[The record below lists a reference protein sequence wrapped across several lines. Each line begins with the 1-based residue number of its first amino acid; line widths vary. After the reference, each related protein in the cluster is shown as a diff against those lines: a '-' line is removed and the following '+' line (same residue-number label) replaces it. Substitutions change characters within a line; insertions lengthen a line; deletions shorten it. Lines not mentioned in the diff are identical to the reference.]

1 MIRLS
6 LKLIFG
12 KPLTLTL
19 VLLLVGTIATA
30 GTGEKTNKTD
40 KDPGNKTEK
49 SNTTDESGDKR
60 DSVGIAKSNVGTSIL
75 TGYHTSYKSIEA
87 DSIQNSNEVLSFNF
101 IQYMIQRFKF
111 SDGSY

>member
-1 MIRLS
+1 MNRHS

-19 VLLLVGTIATA
+19 VLLLAGTIATA
-30 GTGEKTNKTD
+30 GTGEKTNKSD

-49 SNTTDESGDKR
+49 TNTTDKPGEKK
-60 DSVGIAKSNVGTSIL
+60 DSVGIAKSKIGASIL
-75 TGYHTSYKSIEA
+75 RVYQTSYKPIEA

-111 SDGSY
+111 SDGGY